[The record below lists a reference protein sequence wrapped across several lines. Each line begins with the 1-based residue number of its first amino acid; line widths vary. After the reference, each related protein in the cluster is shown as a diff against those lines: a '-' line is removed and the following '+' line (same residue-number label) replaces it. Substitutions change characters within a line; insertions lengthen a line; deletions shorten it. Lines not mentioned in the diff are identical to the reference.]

1 MKLTLIVLSA
11 ILGAALITVCCVFS
25 SKNGAISLEESV
37 NAAKSGIDVQLSNR
51 FNKLTELA
59 ECVKK
64 YDEHEYRTLLEVITA
79 RGKNMSA
86 KDAKQCIAAF
96 SRVEERYP
104 DLKSQANYSKL
115 MTEISLME
123 NHLAQTKKAYN
134 EFVRDYNRYV
144 RKFPTSIFLGWTGY
158 ETVKF
163 EYYEADD
170 TVRDNKPMK
179 LFE

>member
-1 MKLTLIVLSA
+1 MKI
-11 ILGAALITVCCVFS
+11 ALITMSAIIGLGLICVCGVMG

-37 NAAKSGIDVQLSNR
+37 HAAKSGIDVQLSNR

-59 ECVKK
+59 ECVRQ
-64 YDEHEYRTLLEVITA
+64 YDAHEYKTMLDVISA
-79 RGKNMSA
+79 RGRNMSEA
-86 KDAKQCIAAF
+86 EAKQCLAAF

-104 DLKSQANYSKL
+104 DLKSQGNYRQL
-115 MTEISLME
+115 ITEISLAE

-144 RKFPTSIFLGWTGY
+144 RRFPTGVFLGWTGY

-163 EYYEADD
+163 GYYEAGDGVVD
-170 TVRDNKPMK
+170 SAPMR
-179 LFE
+179 LFQ

>member
-1 MKLTLIVLSA
+1 MKLLLITTSA
-11 ILGAALITVCCVFS
+11 ILGIALVCVYCVFS

-37 NAAKSGIDVQLSNR
+37 NAARSGIEVQLSNR

-64 YDEHEYRTLLEVITA
+64 YDAHEYKTLLDVIRA
-79 RGKNMSA
+79 RGKEMSSNE
-86 KDAKQCIAAF
+86 AKQCVAAF

-104 DLKSQANYSKL
+104 ELRSQENYRQL
-115 MTEISLME
+115 MTEISLAE

-134 EFVRDYNRYV
+134 EFVRDYNRHV

-158 ETVKF
+158 EAVKYD
-163 EYYEADD
+163 YYEADGS
-170 TVRDNKPMK
+170 VRDFRPMK
-179 LFE
+179 LLD